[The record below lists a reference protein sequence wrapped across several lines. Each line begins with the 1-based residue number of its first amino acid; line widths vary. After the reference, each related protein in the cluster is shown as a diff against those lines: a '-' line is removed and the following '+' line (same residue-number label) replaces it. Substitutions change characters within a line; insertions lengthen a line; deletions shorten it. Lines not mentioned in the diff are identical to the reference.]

1 MGDVKQLPC
10 LRPATPSYTDALNIS
25 GLGDG
30 TCDGAYDGTYDRVN
44 VEKYIAKPEQKNLST
59 HTCPIICVLV
69 LVLLFQLQLQLC
81 VYLLSL

>member
-44 VEKYIAKPEQKNLST
+44 VEKYIAKPVQKKPVYSYLPHNLCSRIGLALST
-59 HTCPIICVLV
+59 TTSA
-69 LVLLFQLQLQLC
+69 LC
-81 VYLLSL
+81 IPS